1 MHTHAR
7 SSSQATS
14 ADATRPSASP
24 VSRVNIAL
32 ALLAG
37 GLGVLLWQ
45 ALIAP
50 APSALAQN
58 VNGLSGMTAVGA
70 GGDMAMLTC
79 DGGSADVLLV
89 LDQQA
94 EELLVYAP
102 RTVQSLDLR
111 GRYSLRQL
119 FAEAR
124 ARAGS
129 PGPAIP
135 APAAPAEPRPNPTR

>member
-1 MHTHAR
+1 MNHEHAP
-7 SSSQATS
+7 SH
-14 ADATRPSASP
+14 ADSTPCVQRGEPNAR
-24 VSRVNIAL
+24 VSRVNVAL

-45 ALIAP
+45 ALITP
-50 APSALAQN
+50 TPSALAQN
-58 VNGLSGMTAVGA
+58 VNGLSGMTAI
-70 GGDMAMLTC
+70 GGDLAMLTC

-119 FAEAR
+119 FAEGR
-124 ARAGS
+124 ARGGS
-129 PGPAIP
+129 PMPLPAQ
-135 APAAPAEPRPNPTR
+135 PRPEDQPRTNPTR